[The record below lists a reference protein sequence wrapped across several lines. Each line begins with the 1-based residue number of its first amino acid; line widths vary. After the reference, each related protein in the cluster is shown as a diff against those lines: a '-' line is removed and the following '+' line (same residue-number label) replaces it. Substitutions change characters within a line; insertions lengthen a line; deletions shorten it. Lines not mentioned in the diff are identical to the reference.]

1 MQKIKGED
9 LAGLNIHQYKS
20 TPKRDVDR
28 LKSTNETIQNIT
40 NAHQSDIKIC
50 QVPANSGEDFVLM
63 NKDVELKDMP
73 TPVQ

>member
-40 NAHQSDIKIC
+40 NAHQSARS
-50 QVPANSGEDFVLM
+50 PANSGEDFVLL